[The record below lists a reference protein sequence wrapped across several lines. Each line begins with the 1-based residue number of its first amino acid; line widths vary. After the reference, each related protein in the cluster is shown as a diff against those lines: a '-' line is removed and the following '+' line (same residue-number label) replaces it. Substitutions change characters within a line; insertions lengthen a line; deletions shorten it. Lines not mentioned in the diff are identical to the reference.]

1 MRVSRRRRERSTS
14 TRSGASA
21 FARVELAA
29 YVELAVSSSRE
40 VRRQHRRRADERLE
54 FTPRVV
60 RGFDERRVPPRESS
74 KRVLVERRGI
84 LARESLAKSA
94 EVGDDSAVFG
104 GDVGVDFTSVDEA
117 VAVDVEERERERGRD
132 VVVVVVVARLV
143 ETREF
148 GDALA
153 EAQLAVAVGV
163 QAFQEA
169 LGVGV
174 AADAEEEQEVAAVDG
189 AARADPRAETSL
201 GGPPAGG
208 SRPSRGARAVPRGC
222 AWRRTRAPRVR
233 RTARPPPRRRSRVR
247 TETTKTSS
255 REESGGG
262 DGAGAR
268 GGGRDVTRR
277 VSETIKSTT
286 EDFRNET

>member
-148 GDALA
+148 DDALD

-174 AADAEEEQEVAAVDG
+174 AVDAEEEQEVAAVDG
-189 AARADPRAETSL
+189 AARAGIRVLKRRSEGHQRGEAGHLAVHELFL
-201 GGPPAGG
+201 GGALGDVLARPAFGE
-208 SRPSRGARAVPRGC
+208 
-222 AWRRTRAPRVR
+222 PRVR
-233 RTARPPPRRRSRVR
+233 LRGVGRACARKPRKHRVER
-247 TETTKTSS
+247 KAEVVTVRG
-255 REESGGG
+255 RE
-262 DGAGAR
+262 GAG
-268 GGGRDVTRR
+268 
-277 VSETIKSTT
+277 ET
-286 EDFRNET
+286 

>member
-1 MRVSRRRRERSTS
+1 MTS

-21 FARVELAA
+21 FARVELAV

-40 VRRQHRRRADERLE
+40 VRRQHRRRADERLD
-54 FTPRVV
+54 FRPRLV

-74 KRVLVERRGI
+74 KRVFVERRGI
-84 LARESLAKSA
+84 LARESLAKSV

-117 VAVDVEERERERGRD
+117 VTVDVEERERERERD
-132 VVVVVVVARLV
+132 VVVVVARLV

-148 GDALA
+148 DDALD

-174 AADAEEEQEVAAVDG
+174 AVDAEEEQEVAAVDG
-189 AARADPRAETSL
+189 AARAGIRVLKRRSEGHQRGEAGHLAVHELFL
-201 GGPPAGG
+201 GGELGDVLARPAFGE
-208 SRPSRGARAVPRGC
+208 
-222 AWRRTRAPRVR
+222 PRVHLR
-233 RTARPPPRRRSRVR
+233 GVGRACARKPRKHRVER
-247 TETTKTSS
+247 KAEVVTVRG
-255 REESGGG
+255 RE
-262 DGAGAR
+262 GAG
-268 GGGRDVTRR
+268 
-277 VSETIKSTT
+277 ET
-286 EDFRNET
+286 